1 MTATAPINYQMR
13 PVERILLPAWFL
25 IDRPWSLLMLRLAPI
40 MAVLAMAILS
50 TAFA

>member
-1 MTATAPINYQMR
+1 MR
-13 PVERILLPAWFL
+13 PVERVLLPAWFL